1 MNGKE
6 LIGGILA
13 GLLAFA
19 TMCGIAFGLFTAINQ
34 SLPPKDR
41 IDLMQ
46 ADPRPAQP

>member
-6 LIGGILA
+6 TIGGILA

-19 TMCGIAFGLFTAINQ
+19 TMCGIVAGVLIAINQ